1 MLFGRVE
8 LDYAFWKSGVL
19 NGQGNSGIGVLN
31 DVAFSMMISSGR
43 VAFSVSAMLSAF
55 LTVLSGAVSCLFSLD
70 VDWRGCWLVVLY
82 TATRSTAE
90 LTGGGG

>member
-1 MLFGRVE
+1 MLSGRV
-8 LDYAFWKSGVL
+8 AFSTGKGTVVLGCSMMLSG
-19 NGQGNSGIGVLN
+19 S
-31 DVAFSMMISSGR
+31 VAFSMMLSSGR